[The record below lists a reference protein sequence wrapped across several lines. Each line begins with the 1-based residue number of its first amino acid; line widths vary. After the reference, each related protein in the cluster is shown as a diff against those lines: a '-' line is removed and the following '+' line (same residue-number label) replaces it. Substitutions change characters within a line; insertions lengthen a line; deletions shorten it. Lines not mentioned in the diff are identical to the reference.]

1 MLRHQAK
8 ELMMKF
14 SRGFIRAA
22 VASPMLFCG
31 IALHSAQDI
40 DGKGAVQEL
49 TQDEIIVLGKL
60 NVAKIKFK
68 LRNEKLSCKIVKG
81 TGNKKI
87 DNLACA
93 AVYNCFEKTKVFDR
107 STLDCVPQER
117 IRLVKEFS
125 ASQRK

>member
-1 MLRHQAK
+1 
-8 ELMMKF
+8 MKF

-40 DGKGAVQEL
+40 DDKGAVQEL

-60 NVAKIKFK
+60 NVAAIRFK
-68 LRNEKLSCKIVKG
+68 LRNEKLSCKIVKS
-81 TGNKKI
+81 TGDKKI
-87 DNLACA
+87 DKLACA
-93 AVYNCFEKTKVFDR
+93 AAYNCFEKTKVVDR